1 MYTHHTKFCDTI
13 EKITHKEFFLVGTM
27 TWNQQVVK
35 KNNKALVL
43 QLIIEKEPI
52 SRADIAQVSGLNKT
66 TVSTLVTE
74 LLEEDL
80 IFESGPGASSG
91 GRRPVILHFNKDAG
105 YAIGVDIGVNYVL
118 SVLTDLK
125 GNILIEKNQTVTR
138 TSYAT
143 IMSIVQD
150 MIQSLMTEMPKS
162 RYGIVGIGVGVPG
175 IVNNEGA
182 ILLAPNLGW
191 SNIQFKEDLEKLYK
205 VPVIIENEANA
216 GAVGEQQFGAGQD
229 QDNILYISAGI
240 GIGVGIFVNRALYK
254 GKSGFS
260 GEMGHMIIDMNGKRC
275 NCGSRGC
282 WEAYA
287 SEQALL
293 EMSDSSVESLEELIQ
308 LAINGDKKAKELFEM
323 IGNYLG
329 FGINNIINTFNP
341 EQVII
346 GNRLALAKE
355 WIEEPIRN
363 TIEKHTLSYH
373 QNNLLLNFSKLG
385 KYSTSLGVS
394 AFVVDNFIKV

>member
-1 MYTHHTKFCDTI
+1 MT
-13 EKITHKEFFLVGTM
+13 VGT
-27 TWNQQVVK
+27 TIWNQQVVK
-35 KNNKALVL
+35 KNNKALVM
-43 QLIIEKEPI
+43 QLIIEQEPI
-52 SRADIAQVSGLNKT
+52 SRADIAQISGLNKT

-80 IFESGPGASSG
+80 IFESGPGVSSG
-91 GRRPVILHFNKDAG
+91 GRRPVILHFNKKAG
-105 YAIGVDIGVNYVL
+105 YAIGIDIGVNYVL

-125 GNILIEKNQTVTR
+125 GNILIEKNQPLTR
-138 TSYAT
+138 TTYAT
-143 IMSIVQD
+143 VMSIVQG
-150 MIQSLMTEMPKS
+150 MIQSLMDEMPKS
-162 RYGIVGIGVGVPG
+162 RYGIIGIGVGVPG

-191 SNIQFKEDLEKLYK
+191 SNIQFKEDLENLYE

-229 QDNILYISAGI
+229 QKNILYVSAGI
-240 GIGVGIFVNRALYK
+240 GIGVGIIVNKELYK

-293 EMSDSSVESLEELIQ
+293 EMADPNSDSLEALIQ
-308 LAINGDKKAKELFEM
+308 LAGNGDEKTKMLFEE
-323 IGNYLG
+323 IGSYLG
-329 FGINNIINTFNP
+329 LGINNIINTFNP

-346 GNRLALAKE
+346 GNRLGLAKE
-355 WIEEPIRN
+355 WLEAPIRN
-363 TIEKHTLSYH
+363 TIEKHTLAFH
-373 QNNLLLNFSKLG
+373 QSDLTLNFSKLG

-394 AFVVDNFIKV
+394 AFVVDHFIKG

>member
-1 MYTHHTKFCDTI
+1 
-13 EKITHKEFFLVGTM
+13 M

-43 QLIIEKEPI
+43 QLIMENEPI
-52 SRADIAQVSGLNKT
+52 SRADIAQTSGLNKT

-80 IFESGPGASSG
+80 IFESGPGVSSG

-105 YAIGVDIGVNYVL
+105 YAIGIDIGVNYVL

-125 GNILIEKNQTVTR
+125 GNILIEKSQTLSHT
-138 TSYAT
+138 TYAS
-143 IMSIVQD
+143 IMDILQK
-150 MIQSLMTEMPKS
+150 MIQSLMDEMPKS

-175 IVNNEGA
+175 IVNNEGSV
-182 ILLAPNLGW
+182 LLAPNLGW
-191 SNIQFKEDLEKLYK
+191 SNIQLKEELEKLYN

-216 GAVGEQQFGAGQD
+216 GAVGEQNFGIGQNHK
-229 QDNILYISAGI
+229 NILYISAGI
-240 GIGVGIFVNRALYK
+240 GIGVGIIVNRELYK
-254 GKSGFS
+254 GINGFS

-293 EMSDSSVESLEELIQ
+293 EMSDASIKSLEGLLEL
-308 LAINGDKKAKELFEM
+308 AKNGDKKAKHLFEE
-323 IGNYLG
+323 IGHYLG
-329 FGINNIINTFNP
+329 LGINNIINTFNP

-355 WIEEPIRN
+355 WIESPIRN
-363 TIEKHTLSYH
+363 TIEKHTLAFH
-373 QNNLLLNFSKLG
+373 QNDLQLNFSKLG
-385 KYSTSLGVS
+385 KYSTSLGLS
-394 AFVVDNFIKV
+394 AFAVDNFIKG

>member
-1 MYTHHTKFCDTI
+1 
-13 EKITHKEFFLVGTM
+13 M

-43 QLIIEKEPI
+43 QLIMENEPI
-52 SRADIAQVSGLNKT
+52 SRADIAQISGLNKT

-80 IFESGPGASSG
+80 LFESGPGVSSG

-105 YAIGVDIGVNYVL
+105 YAIGIDIGVNYVL

-125 GNILIEKNQTVTR
+125 GTIIIEKSQTLSR
-138 TSYAT
+138 TTYASVMD
-143 IMSIVQD
+143 ILQK
-150 MIQSLMTEMPKS
+150 MIQSLMDEMPKS

-175 IVNNEGA
+175 IVNNEGSV
-182 ILLAPNLGW
+182 LLAPNLGW
-191 SNIQFKEDLEKLYK
+191 SNIQLKVELEKLYS

-216 GAVGEQQFGAGQD
+216 GAVGEQNFGLGQNHE
-229 QDNILYISAGI
+229 NILYISAGI
-240 GIGVGIFVNRALYK
+240 GIGVGIIVSRELYK
-254 GKSGFS
+254 GINGFS

-293 EMSDSSVESLEELIQ
+293 EMSDPSIESLEVLLEL
-308 LAINGDKKAKELFEM
+308 AKNGDETAKHLFEE

-329 FGINNIINTFNP
+329 LGINNIINTFNP

-355 WIEEPIRN
+355 WLEAPIQN
-363 TIEKHTLSYH
+363 TIEKHTLAFH
-373 QNNLLLNFSKLG
+373 QYDLQLNFSKLG

-394 AFVVDNFIKV
+394 AFAVDNFIKG

>member
-1 MYTHHTKFCDTI
+1 
-13 EKITHKEFFLVGTM
+13 M

-43 QLIIEKEPI
+43 QLIMENEPI
-52 SRADIAQVSGLNKT
+52 SRADIAQISGLNKT

-80 IFESGPGASSG
+80 LFESGPGVSSG

-105 YAIGVDIGVNYVL
+105 YAIGIDIGVNYVL

-125 GNILIEKNQTVTR
+125 GTILIEKSQTLSR
-138 TSYAT
+138 TTYAS
-143 IMSIVQD
+143 IMDILQN
-150 MIQSLMTEMPKS
+150 MIQSLMDEMPKS
-162 RYGIVGIGVGVPG
+162 RYGIIGIGVGVPG

-182 ILLAPNLGW
+182 VLLAPNLGW
-191 SNIQFKEDLEKLYK
+191 SNIQLKEELEKLYS

-216 GAVGEQQFGAGQD
+216 GAVGEQNFGLGQNHE
-229 QDNILYISAGI
+229 NILYISAGI
-240 GIGVGIFVNRALYK
+240 GIGVGIIVNRQLYK
-254 GKSGFS
+254 GINGFS

-293 EMSDSSVESLEELIQ
+293 EMSDPSIESLEVLLEL
-308 LAINGDKKAKELFEM
+308 AKNGDEKAKHLFEE

-329 FGINNIINTFNP
+329 LGINNIINTFNP

-355 WIEEPIRN
+355 WIEAPIRD
-363 TIEKHTLSYH
+363 TIEKHTLAFH
-373 QNNLLLNFSKLG
+373 QNDLQLNFSKLG

-394 AFVVDNFIKV
+394 AFAVDNFIKG

>member
-1 MYTHHTKFCDTI
+1 METI
-13 EKITHKEFFLVGTM
+13 

-43 QLIIEKEPI
+43 QLIIEQEPI
-52 SRADIAQVSGLNKT
+52 SRADIAQISGLNKT

-74 LLEEDL
+74 LIEMDL
-80 IFESGPGASSG
+80 ILESGPGVSSG

-105 YAIGVDIGVNYVL
+105 YAIGIDIGVNYVL

-125 GNILIEKNQTVTR
+125 GNILIKKNQTVIR
-138 TSYAT
+138 TTYAS

-150 MIQSLMTEMPKS
+150 MIQSLMDEKPKS

-191 SNIQFKEDLEKLYK
+191 SNIKLKEDLEKLYE
-205 VPVIIENEANA
+205 VPIIIENEAKA

-229 QDNILYISAGI
+229 QENILYISAGI
-240 GIGVGIFVNRALYK
+240 GIGVGIILNKELYK
-254 GKSGFS
+254 GKNGFS
-260 GEMGHMIIDMNGKRC
+260 GEMGHMIIDFNGKRC

-293 EMSDSSVESLEELIQ
+293 EMADQSVHTLDELIK
-308 LAINGDKKAKELFEM
+308 LAQSGDEKVIKLFEE

-329 FGINNIINTFNP
+329 LGITNIINTFNP

-346 GNRLALAKE
+346 GNRLASARE
-355 WIEEPIRN
+355 WIETPIRN
-363 TIEKHTLSYH
+363 TIEKHTLAFH
-373 QNNLLLNFSKLG
+373 QNDLQFDFSKLG

-394 AFVVDNFIKV
+394 AFVVDNFIKG